1 MRPSGKHLRVGESLE
16 PDDKDGSARG
26 LGCCSYLGGQRSAA
40 CEDTQSAGAT
50 GGGAGKISCISLRHC
65 NHPPFQDKPCA
76 RSRSR
81 EIISREDQTPM
92 QDDDS
97 ASVGSRASVLGIL
110 HCLKM
115 LAEEA
120 DNLQLP
126 RTRLALR
133 KAIRACQ
140 AEQDRGKA
148 MRIGASRR
156 GMTLH

>member
-1 MRPSGKHLRVGESLE
+1 
-16 PDDKDGSARG
+16 
-26 LGCCSYLGGQRSAA
+26 
-40 CEDTQSAGAT
+40 
-50 GGGAGKISCISLRHC
+50 
-65 NHPPFQDKPCA
+65 
-76 RSRSR
+76 
-81 EIISREDQTPM
+81 M